1 MSMQMDA
8 EFKKEQNGTLF
19 CLGGGIGRG
28 VWGVGGPSGVSTP
41 KSIRAFQ
48 KRNTLLCVMMMMK
61 KATTWISTPHR
72 QATCFL
78 NFKWKKY
85 KLFF

>member
-28 VWGVGGPSGVSTP
+28 VWGVGGNCKISA
-41 KSIRAFQ
+41 RH
-48 KRNTLLCVMMMMK
+48 KRLDL
-61 KATTWISTPHR
+61 I
-72 QATCFL
+72 
-78 NFKWKKY
+78 
-85 KLFF
+85 

>member
-1 MSMQMDA
+1 
-8 EFKKEQNGTLF
+8 
-19 CLGGGIGRG
+19 
-28 VWGVGGPSGVSTP
+28 
-41 KSIRAFQ
+41 
-48 KRNTLLCVMMMMK
+48 MMMMK